1 MQPNVENKT
10 VYKKQG
16 NTFVKI
22 EEKAIKPT

>member
-1 MQPNVENKT
+1 MQPNDENKT

-22 EEKAIKPT
+22 EEKAIKPI